1 MLAVRRVLK
10 QLGVKVSVNLFGG
23 FPLEFLLYRLRPS
36 RTCAFKD
43 APFQSLMLSLDQ
55 QIGVPVWNRVDIN
68 QWH

>member
-10 QLGVKVSVNLFGG
+10 QLGVKVAVGLFGG
-23 FPLEFLLYRLRPS
+23 LPLEFWLYRLRPS
-36 RTCAFKD
+36 RTCALMD

-55 QIGVPVWNRVDIN
+55 QIGVSGWNRFDLD